1 MDQAGKFEFCPF
13 RCRLFGLG
21 LRKTWPLSWRQEVL
35 SFCNFLQHW
44 MVIKEIQDKTDRQ
57 RGKWSSPLSIRFFIC
72 LPGVFSHANKNN
84 KNSIHNQVSLSQ
96 LYISPSLS
104 IIGPL
109 SLPLTYFISFSLLS
123 SILSHLFP
131 HNQPSLSLSQ
141 PYLLHQTPS
150 LSPFLRSTYI
160 SPSLSI
166 IGLLSLT
173 FNQ

>member
-1 MDQAGKFEFCPF
+1 MDQAGKFEFSPF

-44 MVIKEIQDKTDRQ
+44 IVIKEIQDKTDIQ

-141 PYLLHQTPS
+141 PYLLHLFPHFS
-150 LSPFLRSTYI
+150 ALPISSHLSP
-160 SPSLSI
+160 
-166 IGLLSLT
+166 
-173 FNQ
+173 

>member
-1 MDQAGKFEFCPF
+1 MDQAGKFEFSPF

-44 MVIKEIQDKTDRQ
+44 MVIKEIQDRTDRQ

-109 SLPLTYFISFSLLS
+109 SLSPLPTSYLSLFFLLYYLISFRT
-123 SILSHLFP
+123 IGPLF
-131 HNQPSLSLSQ
+131 LSLSQ
-141 PYLLHQTPS
+141 PYLLHLFPHFS
-150 LSPFLRSTYI
+150 ALPISSYLSP
-160 SPSLSI
+160 
-166 IGLLSLT
+166 
-173 FNQ
+173 